1 VTVFITFESDGTILV
16 RARAE
21 GPDGL
26 LGDLARAVK
35 PGEDFFGVPHAELL
49 ALGPGAHTIDPRPFT
64 CGTTS
69 MRERQDV
76 RVGDLR
82 IEKRPGQ
89 PTPSPTPDRKPRR
102 PR

>member
-49 ALGPGAHTIDPRPFT
+49 ALGPGAHTIDPR
-64 CGTTS
+64 
-69 MRERQDV
+69 
-76 RVGDLR
+76 VGDLR